1 MLSCQFIFFGCE
13 LVIFWAPILMQSLL
27 GASMCPKH
35 RINLRV
41 PKPSSVAMAT
51 RGEPVQCGSQILQQP
66 WAQTGGGAD
75 SSCACAGPGSVSGTP
90 SPRSLIQRVADVET
104 HPRKLLPGA
113 EVAGGLQ
120 AWGLRV
126 EWTRAALVAV
136 SGAGFSVS
144 DSPGRVAE
152 DQAWGCSSRG
162 VGTPCTRA
170 SERAAVPCPA
180 WAPDTP
186 QCFYYLA
193 RVGGNTD
200 NNVWCFFRANSCWE
214 INNFGV
220 GLTNSTSFTFV
231 ALDRTLLDLFMEPA
245 M

>member
-1 MLSCQFIFFGCE
+1 
-13 LVIFWAPILMQSLL
+13 MQSLL

-120 AWGLRV
+120 A
-126 EWTRAALVAV
+126 
-136 SGAGFSVS
+136 
-144 DSPGRVAE
+144 
-152 DQAWGCSSRG
+152 
-162 VGTPCTRA
+162 
-170 SERAAVPCPA
+170 
-180 WAPDTP
+180 
-186 QCFYYLA
+186 
-193 RVGGNTD
+193 
-200 NNVWCFFRANSCWE
+200 
-214 INNFGV
+214 
-220 GLTNSTSFTFV
+220 
-231 ALDRTLLDLFMEPA
+231 
-245 M
+245 